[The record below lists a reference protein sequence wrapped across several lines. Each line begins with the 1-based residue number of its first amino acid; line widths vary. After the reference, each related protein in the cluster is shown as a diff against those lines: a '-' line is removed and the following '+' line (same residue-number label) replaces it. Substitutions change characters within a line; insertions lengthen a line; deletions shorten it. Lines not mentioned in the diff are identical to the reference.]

1 MFFDSLRADAD
12 TEELLAAF
20 RRTVPA
26 GPEVLFAAKRFAR
39 VFVRRAELDGFE
51 RLLAEVRP
59 KYLDGTDERRA
70 AFEAWAGRFYKELHA
85 PDACLALVGDRARDW
100 ESGLDTGLRVALWT
114 ERSNTLRQQERSGEA
129 LAIAEQAQ
137 ALLSPGDPDY
147 RVLGTNVAILRREC
161 GRPDEAARLLENLL
175 RDAPEAEWLPILE
188 SLATTLTELGRHTAA
203 LERAEELA
211 ELAARRGDDRTA
223 VWASVSRVQSLI
235 ALGRVA
241 EAAAVTDGVS
251 VEPAHDPALAP
262 ELRQLLQQLVEPLVA
277 LDEAG
282 VDEGVPVLEAVD
294 EGRRG
299 ESGAAVAEVLEPVLL
314 QDDEVGSGV
323 GGEGL
328 DDQLVGDHVVE
339 RAVDASLHVVAGH
352 RDAVGAAGP
361 TVEVVEPD
369 REALGPVPPDEQLGV
384 DVGPE
389 DLRRRGVELPDDVH
403 HRQLLVD
410 DDLGFVH
417 LASPSVSSGSVA
429 SRASRRW

>member
-1 MFFDSLRADAD
+1 MPWFVRVCARLRYRVARIVAEILPYAD

-114 ERSNTLRQQERSGEA
+114 ERSNALRQQERSAEA

-175 RDAPEAEWLPILE
+175 RDAPEAERLPILE

-223 VWASVSRVQSLI
+223 V
-235 ALGRVA
+235 
-241 EAAAVTDGVS
+241 
-251 VEPAHDPALAP
+251 
-262 ELRQLLQQLVEPLVA
+262 
-277 LDEAG
+277 
-282 VDEGVPVLEAVD
+282 
-294 EGRRG
+294 
-299 ESGAAVAEVLEPVLL
+299 
-314 QDDEVGSGV
+314 
-323 GGEGL
+323 
-328 DDQLVGDHVVE
+328 
-339 RAVDASLHVVAGH
+339 
-352 RDAVGAAGP
+352 
-361 TVEVVEPD
+361 
-369 REALGPVPPDEQLGV
+369 
-384 DVGPE
+384 
-389 DLRRRGVELPDDVH
+389 
-403 HRQLLVD
+403 
-410 DDLGFVH
+410 
-417 LASPSVSSGSVA
+417 
-429 SRASRRW
+429 